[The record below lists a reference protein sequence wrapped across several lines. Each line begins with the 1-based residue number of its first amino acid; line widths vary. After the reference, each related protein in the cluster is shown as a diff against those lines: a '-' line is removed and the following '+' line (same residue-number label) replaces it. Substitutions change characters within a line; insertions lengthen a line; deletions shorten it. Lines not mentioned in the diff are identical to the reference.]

1 MKDQVAALAERGA
14 ISVSQLL
21 HRADGELGIPTTQF
35 MAKVYNATP
44 EAAAISQIPD
54 IIGMLA
60 YINREALTDL
70 LDRQITAKSDD
81 RTALTLDQR
90 QKQTSQTMDA
100 LFTVELD
107 EATLTFQAWQDG
119 LPVEANVKINP
130 NWRCATWWRRPP
142 KQEPVR
148 STPTTWLAR
157 VAGERARANTP
168 CA

>member
-1 MKDQVAALAERGA
+1 MGRDPSCRQRSIG
-14 ISVSQLL
+14 
-21 HRADGELGIPTTQF
+21 
-35 MAKVYNATP
+35 
-44 EAAAISQIPD
+44 QIPD

-119 LPVEANVKINP
+119 LPKSNVKINP
-130 NWRCATWWRRPP
+130 RLAVRNVVASPAKTGTSPEHAYDLVGPRR
-142 KQEPVR
+142 R
-148 STPTTWLAR
+148 
-157 VAGERARANTP
+157 
-168 CA
+168 